1 MTQGSD
7 AAFAM
12 METWDMRMGGTGD
25 ATFVRRLFIV
35 FAVGGLALLLWYLA
49 DVLLLVFATVLV
61 ALLLRSI
68 AAPIDRRTGIGDNA
82 ALAIAALLVTLVIA
96 VAVFLFGAE
105 IRNQTIKLAETL
117 PDAWELFTRRVFT
130 GDLVEDLMER
140 AEEAGPAAGQVLTN
154 VLIGARSVVAG
165 LAATVVMI
173 VGGVYLAA
181 QPDIYRQGFLV
192 LFPDDGKR
200 AQAEETLDAMGD
212 ALQLWLV
219 GQLLTMA
226 FIFIVTLA
234 GLWAIGL
241 EGALALAV
249 FAGLAQFVP
258 IIGPIVASV
267 PALLVALTDGWQ
279 TVLWVLALYVVV
291 QQVESN
297 LVTPLVQRQTV
308 RLPPAL
314 PLFAV
319 VVFGLLFALPGVLLA
334 TPLAVVAFVA
344 VKKLWVRDTLG
355 NATTLPGEPEAAGD
369 EDGAG
374 VAAAP
379 APGAED

>member
-1 MTQGSD
+1 
-7 AAFAM
+7 
-12 METWDMRMGGTGD
+12 MRIGGAGD

-35 FAVGGLALLLWYLA
+35 FAVGALALLIWYLA
-49 DVLLLVFATVLV
+49 DVLLLVFAAVLV
-61 ALLLRSI
+61 ALLLHSI
-68 AAPIDRRTGIGDNA
+68 AAPIDRRTGIGDTA
-82 ALAIAALLVTLVIA
+82 ALAIAALIVTLVIA
-96 VAVFLFGAE
+96 VAVFLFGTE

-117 PDAWELFTRRVFT
+117 PEAWELFTRRVFT

-154 VLIGARSVVAG
+154 VLVGARSVVAG
-165 LAATVVMI
+165 LAAAVVMI
-173 VGGVYLAA
+173 VAGLYLAA
-181 QPDIYRQGFLV
+181 QPDIYRQGFLL
-192 LFPDDGKR
+192 LFPNDGKR
-200 AQAEETLDAMGD
+200 AQAEETLDAIGD
-212 ALQLWLV
+212 ALRLWLV

-241 EGALALAV
+241 EGALALSV

-267 PALLVALTDGWQ
+267 PALLVALTEGWQ
-279 TVLWVLALYVVV
+279 MVLWVLGLYIVV

-308 RLPPAL
+308 SLPPAL

-334 TPLAVVAFVA
+334 TPLAVVAFVGI
-344 VKKLWVRDTLG
+344 KKLWVRDTLG
-355 NATTLPGEPEAAGD
+355 DETTLPGEPVAAGD
-369 EDGAG
+369 DDSAG

-379 APGAED
+379 APGTED